1 MTNLSKE
8 NQNLKIGVLG
18 SGQLGQMMC
27 LEALPLGYDFYCYS
41 PDEDSPSE
49 KAGARA
55 SIGFYEDLSSLKTF
69 LSKIDVLSFEFEN
82 IPKST
87 LEYLESQTKQIQ
99 IFPPPRALV
108 IAQDRYLEKTHF
120 RKLGFRTADFFHLT
134 KDTAKFEIAITFPWI
149 IKTLRFGYD
158 GKGQVKV
165 KDENEYKNFLDKA
178 FVSGNEEYLVEEVI
192 PFQKE
197 ISIILTRFQNGEI
210 VCYGAVEN
218 EHKNHI
224 LDLSIYPARIPASL
238 NLEATEMASKLAET
252 LGYVG
257 TMGVEFFLNENH
269 IYLNEFAPRPHN
281 TGHFTQDC
289 QSFSQFH
296 LHVSAITGN
305 FPPTDVRPRPTLMKN
320 ILGNEYKESLAI
332 ARSLLKDDRYQLHLY
347 GKREAK
353 IGRKMGH
360 INFKGNLE
368 EVNPLFHDL

>member
-158 GKGQVKV
+158 GKGQLKV

-257 TMGVEFFLNENH
+257 TMGVEFFLKENH

>member
-1 MTNLSKE
+1 MTNSSKD

-27 LEALPLGYDFYCYS
+27 LEALPLGYDFFCYS
-41 PDEDSPSE
+41 PDKDSPSE
-49 KAGARA
+49 KAGAVA
-55 SIGFYEDLSSLKTF
+55 TVGFYEDLASLKIF

-99 IFPPPRALV
+99 IFPPPKALV

-120 RKLGFRTADFFHLT
+120 RKLGFRTASFFHLT
-134 KDTAKFEIAITFPWI
+134 ENTSKIEINIPYPWI

-165 KDENEYKNFLDKA
+165 NDVSEYKNFLDRA
-178 FVSGNEEYLVEEVI
+178 FASGNEEYLVEEVI

-224 LDLSIYPARIPASL
+224 LDLSIYPARIPTGL
-238 NLEATEMASKLAET
+238 NLEATEMACKLAES
-252 LGYVG
+252 LDYVG
-257 TMGVEFFLNENH
+257 TMGVEFFL
-269 IYLNEFAPRPHN
+269 
-281 TGHFTQDC
+281 
-289 QSFSQFH
+289 
-296 LHVSAITGN
+296 
-305 FPPTDVRPRPTLMKN
+305 
-320 ILGNEYKESLAI
+320 KETI
-332 ARSLLKDDRYQLHLY
+332 F
-347 GKREAK
+347 
-353 IGRKMGH
+353 I
-360 INFKGNLE
+360 
-368 EVNPLFHDL
+368 

>member
-1 MTNLSKE
+1 MTNSSKD

-27 LEALPLGYDFYCYS
+27 LEALPLGYDFFCYS
-41 PDEDSPSE
+41 PDKDSPSE
-49 KAGARA
+49 KAGAVA
-55 SIGFYEDLSSLKTF
+55 TVGFYEDLASLKIF

-99 IFPPPRALV
+99 IFPPPKALV

-120 RKLGFRTADFFHLT
+120 RKLGFRTASFFHLT
-134 KDTAKFEIAITFPWI
+134 ENTSKIEINIPYPWI

-165 KDENEYKNFLDKA
+165 NDVSEYKNFLDRA
-178 FVSGNEEYLVEEVI
+178 FASGNEEYLVEEVI

-224 LDLSIYPARIPASL
+224 LDLSIYPARIPTGL
-238 NLEATEMASKLAET
+238 NLEATEMACKLAES
-252 LGYVG
+252 LDYVG
-257 TMGVEFFLNENH
+257 TMGVEFFLKENH

-296 LHVSAITGN
+296 LHVSAISGN
-305 FPPTDVRPRPTLMKN
+305 LPPTDVRPKPTLMKN
-320 ILGNEYKESLAI
+320 ILGNEYKESLVI

-347 GKREAK
+347 GKKDAK

-368 EVNPLFHDL
+368 EVNPRFHDL

>member
-1 MTNLSKE
+1 M
-8 NQNLKIGVLG
+8 KIGVLG

-41 PDEDSPSE
+41 PDKESPSA
-49 KAGARA
+49 KAGAIATVA
-55 SIGFYEDLSSLKTF
+55 SYESLSEIKEF
-69 LSKIDVLSFEFEN
+69 LSKVNVLSFEFEN
-82 IPKST
+82 IPKAT
-87 LEYLESQTKQIQ
+87 LEFLESESKQTP
-99 IFPPPRALV
+99 IFPPPKALI
-108 IAQDRYLEKTHF
+108 IAQDRSLEKTHF

-134 KDTAKFEIAITFPWI
+134 KDTSKFEIAIPFPWI

-158 GKGQVKV
+158 GKGQVKI
-165 KDENEYKNFLDKA
+165 KDEVAYKSFLETA
-178 FVSGNEEYLVEEVI
+178 FSKKEEEYLVEEVI
-192 PFQKE
+192 SFQKE

-224 LDLSIYPARIPASL
+224 LDLSIYPAKIPTGL
-238 NLEATEMASKLAET
+238 NLDAIEMASKLADS
-252 LGYVG
+252 LDYVG
-257 TMGVEFFLNENH
+257 TLGVEFFLKDNH
-269 IYLNEFAPRPHN
+269 LYLNEFAPRPHN

-289 QSFSQFH
+289 QSLSQFN

-305 FPPTDVRPRPTLMKN
+305 LPPTDVRPKPTLMKN
-320 ILGNEYKESLAI
+320 ILGNEFEESLFI

-347 GKREAK
+347 GKKDAK

-360 INFKGNLE
+360 MNFRGSLE